1 MYKTLKFSRK
11 IESALLLLLYFFLSK
26 RPGGH
31 AIYRR
36 NARLLEM
43 EIFTPAYMKGGSTYE
58 HFSQNQIFIPMVL
71 RWARLRR
78 ARELRYDL
86 FCCISKNASVTDS
99 VSFPFLGLSCCRC
112 NCISQRS
119 APLEPEES
127 IGPQRVS

>member
-1 MYKTLKFSRK
+1 MYKTLKFSRN
-11 IESALLLLLYFFLSK
+11 IESALLLLYFSLSK
-26 RPGGH
+26 SPGGH

-43 EIFTPAYMKGGSTYE
+43 ENFTPAYMKGESTYE
-58 HFSQNQIFIPMVL
+58 RFSHNQIFLPMVL
-71 RWARLRR
+71 RCARFRR
-78 ARELRYDL
+78 AQELRYDS

-119 APLEPEES
+119 SPLEPEES
-127 IGPQRVS
+127 IEPQRVS

>member
-11 IESALLLLLYFFLSK
+11 IESALLLLYFSLSK
-26 RPGGH
+26 RPGGP

-43 EIFTPAYMKGGSTYE
+43 KIFPPAYMKGESTYE
-58 HFSQNQIFIPMVL
+58 RFSHNQIFLPMVL
-71 RWARLRR
+71 RWTRFRR
-78 ARELRYDL
+78 AQEFCYDS

-112 NCISQRS
+112 NCISQRLS
-119 APLEPEES
+119 PLEPEES
-127 IGPQRVS
+127 IEPQRVS

>member
-11 IESALLLLLYFFLSK
+11 IESALLLLYFSLSK
-26 RPGGH
+26 SPGGY

-43 EIFTPAYMKGGSTYE
+43 ENFTPAYMKGGSTYE
-58 HFSQNQIFIPMVL
+58 RFSHNQIFIPMVL
-71 RWARLRR
+71 RWARFRR
-78 ARELRYDL
+78 ARELRYDS
-86 FCCISKNASVTDS
+86 FCCISKNAIVTDS

-119 APLEPEES
+119 SPLEPEES
-127 IGPQRVS
+127 IEPQRVS

>member
-11 IESALLLLLYFFLSK
+11 IESALLLLYFFLYK
-26 RPGGH
+26 CPGGH

-36 NARLLEM
+36 NVHLLEM
-43 EIFTPAYMKGGSTYE
+43 KIFPPAYMKGESTYE
-58 HFSQNQIFIPMVL
+58 RFSHNQIFIPKVL
-71 RWARLRR
+71 RCARFRR
-78 ARELRYDL
+78 AEELRYDS

-119 APLEPEES
+119 SPLEPEES
-127 IGPQRVS
+127 IEPQRVS

>member
-11 IESALLLLLYFFLSK
+11 IESALFLLYNFPSK
-26 RPGGH
+26 GPGGH

-43 EIFTPAYMKGGSTYE
+43 ENFTPAYMNGGSTYKR
-58 HFSQNQIFIPMVL
+58 FTPNQIFLPMVL
-71 RWARLRR
+71 RCARLSC
-78 ARELRYDL
+78 ARELRYHS

-119 APLEPEES
+119 TPLEPEES
-127 IGPQRVS
+127 IEPQRVS